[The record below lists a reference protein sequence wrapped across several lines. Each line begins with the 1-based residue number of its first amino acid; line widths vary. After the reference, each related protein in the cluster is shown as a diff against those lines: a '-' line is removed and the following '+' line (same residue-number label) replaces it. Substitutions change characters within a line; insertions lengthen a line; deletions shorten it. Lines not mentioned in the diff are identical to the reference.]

1 MATGKLNNE
10 CDVSVAICTYNRP
23 AMLSGVLECLALQ
36 EYVKRLNWEILVV
49 DNHPAAT
56 AKPVLDAY
64 LSDFRPR
71 IRYIHEATPGLS
83 RARNRAI
90 HEAGG
95 AVIAFLDDD
104 VMVPKTWLVEMLR
117 AFERTDADCIGG
129 RVLVKWEGQ
138 PDDSVLACEKDL
150 VAFDKG
156 DADIRLSGREVP
168 IGANLA
174 LRATVLQDERLFM
187 CDLGRTRTNLMGCE
201 EIELLLR
208 LLRRGRRMWYSAGS
222 VVLHRTGGER
232 LLARYYINREYWNGV
247 SLAAVDKR
255 QLNSLYC
262 YCKAWIRLTQIVATV
277 LPSAVWARLTND
289 RRIQLLSACQLRKYL
304 GYWCE
309 VMGIATKPA

>member
-1 MATGKLNNE
+1 MARDKLNHG

-23 AMLSGVLECLALQ
+23 QMLSGVLECLALQ
-36 EYVKRLNWEILVV
+36 EYANRLNWEILVV

-56 AKPVLDAY
+56 ARPVLNAY
-64 LSDFRPR
+64 LSESRPR
-71 IRYIHEATPGLS
+71 IRYIHEPTPGLS

-90 HEAGG
+90 HEAYG

-117 AFERTDADCIGG
+117 AFERTGADCIGG

-138 PDDSVLACEKDL
+138 PDDAVLACEREL

-156 DADIRLSGREVP
+156 DADIRLFRREVP

-174 LRATVLQDERLFM
+174 LRATVLQNEPLFM
-187 CDLGRTRTNLMGCE
+187 CDLGRTRTSLMGCE

-208 LLRRGRRMWYSAGS
+208 LLRRGRRIWYSAGS

-255 QLNSLYC
+255 QLNLLHC
-262 YCKAWIRLTQIVATV
+262 YCKAWARLAQTFLFV
-277 LPSAVWARLTND
+277 LPAWMCAHLVDNTGAELLRTCQ
-289 RRIQLLSACQLRKYL
+289 RRRYF
-304 GYWCE
+304 GYWCGI
-309 VMGIATKPA
+309 MGLAKAPA